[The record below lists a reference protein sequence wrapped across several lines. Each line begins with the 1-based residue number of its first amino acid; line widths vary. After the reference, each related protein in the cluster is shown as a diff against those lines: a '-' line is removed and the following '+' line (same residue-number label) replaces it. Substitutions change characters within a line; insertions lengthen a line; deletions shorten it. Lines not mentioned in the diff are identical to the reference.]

1 MRSARRSALISP
13 STPEPGTGPLD
24 TPRGA
29 MVLNAR
35 TSVPGGPP
43 DRLRM
48 TAVTDGADRACR
60 IAVVAHIG
68 RTPSGVAPG
77 SAASTRGGER

>member
-1 MRSARRSALISP
+1 
-13 STPEPGTGPLD
+13 
-24 TPRGA
+24 

-43 DRLRM
+43 DRLR
-48 TAVTDGADRACR
+48 TAAVAAVADGADRARR
-60 IAVVAHIG
+60 IAVVARIG
-68 RTPSGVAPG
+68 RIPSGSAPG

>member
-1 MRSARRSALISP
+1 
-13 STPEPGTGPLD
+13 
-24 TPRGA
+24 

-48 TAVTDGADRACR
+48 TAVADGTDRVRR
-60 IAVVAHIG
+60 IAVVARIG
-68 RTPSGVAPG
+68 RAPSGSAPG

>member
-1 MRSARRSALISP
+1 
-13 STPEPGTGPLD
+13 
-24 TPRGA
+24 

-43 DRLRM
+43 DRLR
-48 TAVTDGADRACR
+48 AVADGADRARR
-60 IAVVAHIG
+60 IAVVARIG
-68 RTPSGVAPG
+68 RIPSGSAPG

>member
-1 MRSARRSALISP
+1 
-13 STPEPGTGPLD
+13 
-24 TPRGA
+24 

-43 DRLRM
+43 DRLR
-48 TAVTDGADRACR
+48 TAAVADGADRVRR
-60 IAVVAHIG
+60 IAVVARIG
-68 RTPSGVAPG
+68 RIPSGSAPG